1 MLRAGQ
7 LLTRQRA
14 LTLRFD
20 GACFHGDAG
29 SLLPGLL
36 AATRTGLAPA
46 GGHEL
51 MHGSSRYS
59 PPPLSSH
66 RRPCRWAQHRC
77 RECLAGGTL
86 IHLFEPGREKRA
98 AKTSAYCRR

>member
-77 RECLAGGTL
+77 RECLAGGTPYVCAPSSENA
-86 IHLFEPGREKRA
+86 EP
-98 AKTSAYCRR
+98 